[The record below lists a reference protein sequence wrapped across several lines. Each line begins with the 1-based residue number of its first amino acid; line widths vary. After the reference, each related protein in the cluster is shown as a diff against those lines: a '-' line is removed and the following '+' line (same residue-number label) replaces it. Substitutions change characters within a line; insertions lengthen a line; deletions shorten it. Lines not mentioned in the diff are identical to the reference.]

1 LLKTNKTPFQKA
13 LIDVQANS
21 AIYQEL
27 VKQLEMAKVSHRNNT
42 PLIQIIDS
50 PIYPLENS
58 RWKLMKTLIY
68 GFSLG
73 VFFMT
78 FYFLIVSLFKKINF

>member
-1 LLKTNKTPFQKA
+1 
-13 LIDVQANS
+13 
-21 AIYQEL
+21 
-27 VKQLEMAKVSHRNNT
+27 M
-42 PLIQIIDS
+42 PLIQVIDKPS
-50 PIYPLENS
+50 YPLENS